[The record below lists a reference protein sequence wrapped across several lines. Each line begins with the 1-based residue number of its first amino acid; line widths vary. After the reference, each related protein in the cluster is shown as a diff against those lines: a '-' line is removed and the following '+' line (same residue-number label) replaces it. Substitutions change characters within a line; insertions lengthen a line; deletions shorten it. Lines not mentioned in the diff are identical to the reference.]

1 MRLAVL
7 SDIHGNLR
15 ALQAVLADL
24 DSAGGADL
32 TWVLGDLAA
41 FGPEPSEC
49 VKMVRELPNAKVIQ
63 GNTDRYLST
72 GVRPRMG
79 KITEENWPARATQ
92 TRERDACFTWALER
106 MTWEDMKYLQE
117 LGTDLWH
124 EVEDFGWVIG
134 FHAIPGDD
142 EGTLLPDTPDHEVRD
157 ALLDREGRVALGGHT
172 HVAMNREVGAWRMI
186 NPGSIGFPFDG
197 DPRAAYA
204 ILTFENGELHVEL
217 RRVSYDIEGAVQALA
232 TGNFPWLELMARRLR
247 NAQQ

>member
-49 VKMVRELPNAKVIQ
+49 VKTIRELPNAKVIQ

-79 KITEENWPARATQ
+79 KITEENWSTQ
-92 TRERDACFTWALER
+92 VAETRERDACFTWALER

-142 EGTLLPDTPDHEVRD
+142 EKRLLPDTPDHEVRD
-157 ALLDREGRVALGGHT
+157 ALLDREGRVGVGGHT
-172 HVAMNREVGAWRMI
+172 HIAMNRDVGAWRMI

-217 RRVSYDIEGAVQALA
+217 RRVAYDIEGTIQALA
-232 TGNFPWLELMARRLR
+232 AGDFPALELMTRRLR